1 MRYTIWLILAL
12 IFLACNNEDA
22 TVTDSPGDTI
32 LSEEDIVMPPAPLP
46 WVAQYDTTKNEF
58 FLKQQRTVSPDS
70 ISAENLIADL
80 NAFWDQVELQ
90 FVKISNDTLYVAIP
104 NSDYLGSQMGS
115 AGAASY
121 MASTTYNLTE
131 IKGIQY
137 VNYDM
142 QTGDHVSPGTF
153 SRKSFENF
161 R

>member
-1 MRYTIWLILAL
+1 MRNITWLILAIL
-12 IFLACNNEDA
+12 FLSCNNDDA
-22 TVTDSPGDTI
+22 AAPGSPADTI
-32 LSEEDIVMPPAPLP
+32 MAEEDIVMPPAPLP
-46 WVAQYDTTKNEF
+46 WVAEYDTTKNEF

-70 ISAENLIADL
+70 VSAEKLINDL
-80 NAFWDQVELQ
+80 NAFWDQVKLQ
-90 FVKISNDTLYVAIP
+90 FVKISHDTLYVAIP

-142 QTGDHVSPGTF
+142 PTGDHVSPGTF

>member
-1 MRYTIWLILAL
+1 MRYTIWMILAL
-12 IFLACNNEDA
+12 VFLACNNEDA
-22 TVTDSPGDTI
+22 TVPDSPGDTI

-46 WVAQYDTTKNEF
+46 WIAEYDTVKNEF

-70 ISAENLIADL
+70 VSAENLITDL
-80 NAFWDQVELQ
+80 NAFWDQVKLQ

-115 AGAASY
+115 AGATSY

-131 IKGIQY
+131 IKGINY

-142 QTGDHVSPGTF
+142 PTGDHVSPGTF